1 MNFKQHLKPIA
12 INIVTIALAVAIGMP
27 IGSFLISKFKPG
39 ATPPAPTTLASDTA
53 NLVFKGVSTDF
64 VLFAT
69 TTCNFCTE
77 GIQLLDKSG
86 ANYKVYYIDKDEQ
99 AKKTYES
106 MNIKGVPTLFSKQH
120 YINGFSP
127 EAWTKFVSKADAK
140 SSALVT
146 KAL

>member
-1 MNFKQHLKPIA
+1 MNLKQTLKSLA
-12 INIVTIALAVAIGMP
+12 INVVTIALAIAIGMP
-27 IGSFLISKFKPG
+27 VGIFLMKKFKPG
-39 ATPPAPTTLASDTA
+39 ATPPAPIALSSDTA
-53 NLVFKGVSTDF
+53 NVVFKGLSTDF

-86 ANYKVYYIDKDEQ
+86 ASYKVYYIDKDAQ
-99 AKKTYES
+99 AEKTYAA
-106 MNIKGVPTLFSKQH
+106 MKIQGVPTLFSKQQ

-127 EAWTKFVSKADAK
+127 EGWTQFVSKADAK
-140 SSALVT
+140 SSVVVT